1 MPVYNVIGPDGKK
14 FRVNSKEGQTQEDAN
29 RYIFGKY
36 YADTPVDAA
45 KVSSLATV
53 IPTPAPQPKPK
64 ERSYI
69 PAPSIAEKAL
79 QPITSYPEALQRAAG
94 ESYEFARE
102 GVAKLQE
109 PGVMPKLKG
118 VGKIGLGMLGVAT
131 APVEAAIETVAGKPI
146 EEATGIPSEGTELIL
161 GMALPFGGKT
171 KAVKKAAK
179 TIEEKTGVDVL
190 EATAAGQA
198 EKAAREQVI
207 KSTQAAPTVEQLKPG
222 IAAKPIQI
230 YQDYVGRPALEFM
243 KKSPLA
249 TTTGA
254 VTGVF
259 GMENLPEDA
268 TVQDKA
274 QAFALGAL
282 AGFGGAKGLKYVA
295 GKVPAGNDEN
305 LADKFARGFID
316 NYGLPQD
323 YLDVKQNAKM
333 FKNQMSS
340 DFLDL
345 TRDVAKL
352 SDDERKAM
360 YYIMQGEQLP
370 IESVAALSDKARDTI
385 TKYGQ
390 KMVDVGLLSP
400 KTFQKNAAT
409 YLRREYAS
417 KLKPEGYLTRAANNL
432 RLIGSSLKPRGVIIE
447 ISPKNLEKYKAE
459 GWEKFGEAKS
469 GNKIRV
475 RRQLTAEERKAK
487 GEIDDAAYAISRTG
501 QLMSNDIATYKMYD
515 DISKMDQYVSDQP
528 VEGWIQLSSDKIPKT
543 NIARYGNLAGKYVSP
558 EVARDLQGLELT
570 RGLNRNPIVSAYR
583 QALAAWK
590 AGKTALNPAVHMNNV
605 VSNVMLYDL
614 SGSDWRSLASAAN
627 ELRKGDKSD
636 LYKQAEKLGVFD
648 AGFSSQELGREGKNV
663 LDAIEASRPADNAVD
678 AALKIASAG
687 WKKTG
692 GKIIDAYQGEDS
704 IFRFGIFLDRIR
716 AGMSPEDAAKESKKW
731 LIDYEINAPAIQA
744 MRNTT
749 HPFIAYSYRAI
760 PLLAESAALRPWK
773 YAKWAA
779 LGYGLNE
786 YGEQESPGRDVEKE
800 RRMLPEY
807 QKGTMFGVP
816 GAPPTMIKLPS
827 EEPVP
832 DAETGEVPPSMYLD
846 VQRFIPGGDV
856 FATTEAAGRRIE
868 YLPQFLQP
876 GGPLFDAFSVLY
888 EGRDPFTGKDL
899 PGMNI
904 GATEG
909 EVRANNAA
917 IKASKFIT
925 TLLPNLPGIPGA
937 PATEKFKKA
946 EAGAESLTQPQI
958 STTQAV
964 LQTFGIK
971 VTPVDVEKL
980 SIQQL
985 LSMKKD
991 VDNVAKDYTSVIR
1004 RHEQGLAND
1013 EELSEAS
1020 AAFDSRLKNIFD
1032 KYQKREEGPAKE
1044 EPEAAAPAP
1053 AEAAAPEPEAP
1064 AQDNRVMF
1072 TGPDGKVYRVKVKPG
1087 QTEADVQKYIMQKY
1101 YPQNKAQGGLVTPG
1115 NIDVSKLPAVRNPD
1129 GTYSTV
1135 RSMGVNIDGK
1145 EVLIPTVINGRV
1157 VSEKEAIDAYL
1168 KTGKHLGIFS
1178 SPEASTAYAQRLH
1191 EQEAQRIKKAKG
1203 GVVYTPAEEVLLRRY
1218 ASR

>member
-1 MPVYNVIGPDGKK
+1 MPVYNVVGPDGKK
-14 FRVNSKEGQTQEDAN
+14 FRVNSKEGRTQEDAN
-29 RYIFGKY
+29 RYIFSKY
-36 YADTPVDAA
+36 YADKPTDVT
-45 KVSSLATV
+45 KISSLASSV
-53 IPTPAPQPKPK
+53 PTIDEGPKPQ
-64 ERSYI
+64 ERSYV
-69 PAPSIAEKAL
+69 PAPSLAEKAL
-79 QPITSYPEALQRAAG
+79 QPVTTYPEAVQRAAG
-94 ESYEFARE
+94 KSYEFAQE
-102 GVAKLQE
+102 GVAQLQE
-109 PGVMPKLKG
+109 SGVLPKVKG
-118 VGKIGLGMLGVAT
+118 AGKIGLGMLGVAT

-146 EEATGIPSEGTELIL
+146 EEATGIPSEGTELVL
-161 GMALPFGGKT
+161 GMALPFGSKT
-171 KAVKKAAK
+171 KAARKAAK
-179 TIEEKTGVDVL
+179 TVEEKTGVDVL

-198 EKAAREQVI
+198 EKTAREQVI
-207 KSTQAAPTVEQLKPG
+207 KSTQVPIEQIKPG
-222 IAAKPIQI
+222 IASKPIQI

-243 KKSPLA
+243 KQSPLA

-274 QAFALGAL
+274 QAFALSAL
-282 AGFGGAKGLKYVA
+282 AGFGGAKALKYV
-295 GKVPAGNDEN
+295 GEKIPAGNDEN
-305 LADKFARGFID
+305 IADKFARGLID

-333 FKNQMSS
+333 FKNEMSS

-360 YYIMQGEQLP
+360 YYIMQGEGIPL
-370 IESVAALSDKARDTI
+370 ESVAALSEKARDTI

-400 KTFQKNAAT
+400 ETFEKNAAT
-409 YLRREYAS
+409 YLRREYTS
-417 KLKPEGYLTRAANNL
+417 KLKPEGLISRAANNL

-447 ISPKNLEKYKAE
+447 ISPKNLEQYKAE
-459 GWEKFGEAKS
+459 GWEEFGAAKS

-475 RRQLTAEERKAK
+475 RRQLTPEERRAK

-515 DISKMDQYVSDQP
+515 DVSKMKQYVSDQP
-528 VEGWIQLSSDKIPKT
+528 VEGWIQISTDKIPKT
-543 NIARYGNLAGKYVSP
+543 NVARYGNLAGKYVSP
-558 EVARDLQGLELT
+558 EVARDLQGLEFV
-570 RGLNRNPIVSAYR
+570 RGLDRNPLVKTYR
-583 QALAAWK
+583 QALSAWK
-590 AGKTALNPAVHMNNV
+590 TGKTALNPAVHMNNV

-627 ELRKGDKSD
+627 ELRKGEGSD

-648 AGFSSQELGREGKNV
+648 AGFSAQELGREGKSV
-663 LDAIEASRPADNAVD
+663 LDAIETSRPADNAVD
-678 AALKIASAG
+678 AAIKIASAG

-704 IFRFGIFLDRIR
+704 IFRFGIFLDRLR

-731 LIDYEINAPAIQA
+731 LIDYEINAPMIQA

-760 PLLAESAALRPWK
+760 PLLAESAVLRPWK

-786 YGEQESPGRDVEKE
+786 YGEQESPGRDIEKE
-800 RRMLPEY
+800 RRMMSEY

-827 EEPVP
+827 EEPTP

-876 GGPLFDAFSVLY
+876 GGPLFDAFSTLY
-888 EGRDPFTGKDL
+888 EGRDPFTGRDL

-917 IKASKFIT
+917 IKFSKFVS

-946 EAGAESLTQPQI
+946 EAGAESLTQPKI
-958 STTQAV
+958 TTTQAV

-971 VTPVDVEKL
+971 VTPIDPDKL
-980 SIQQL
+980 SMQQL
-985 LSMKKD
+985 FNMDRD
-991 VDNVAKDYTSVIR
+991 VDNVAKEYRSVLR
-1004 RHEQGLAND
+1004 KHGQGLVSD
-1013 EELSEAS
+1013 EELTEAS
-1020 AAFDSRLKNIFD
+1020 TLLETRLQGIFE
-1032 KYQKREEGPAKE
+1032 KYRKREEGPAKE
-1044 EPEAAAPAP
+1044 EPDAEEPAAQEEPK
-1053 AEAAAPEPEAP
+1053 PEAGVIP
-1064 AQDNRVMF
+1064 F
-1072 TGPDGKVYRVKVKPG
+1072 TGPDGKVYNVKVKPG
-1087 QTEADVQKYIMQKY
+1087 QTEADVEKYIMGKY
-1101 YPQNKAQGGLVTPG
+1101 YSQKKAQGGLVEPG
-1115 NIDVSKLPAVRNPD
+1115 NIDVSKLPAVRNAD

-1135 RSMGVNIDGK
+1135 RSMGVNINGK
-1145 EVLIPTVINGRV
+1145 EVLIPTVVNGRV
-1157 VSEKEAIDAYL
+1157 VSDKEAIDHYL
-1168 KTGKHLGIFS
+1168 KTGKHLGVFS
-1178 SPEASTAYAQRLH
+1178 TPEESSAYAEKLH
-1191 EQEAQRIKKAKG
+1191 QMEAQRIKKARG
-1203 GVVYTPAEEVLLRRY
+1203 GYTLAEELLLRRY
-1218 ASR
+1218 ANR